1 MDPRFVDISI
11 IYIYIFLL
19 FSINVGEVNCFKY
32 FHAITKMHHLHVPW
46 PLTAGIV
53 TGAATLPCMR
63 SSHIL
68 PLLGF
73 VTDGIYESFHE
84 TIVTCEV
91 R

>member
-1 MDPRFVDISI
+1 MVSI
-11 IYIYIFLL
+11 WILDLLTFLQEQYIFLL
-19 FSINVGEVNCFKY
+19 FSITVGDVNCYEY
-32 FHAITKMHHLHVPW
+32 FDAIAKLQQSHVPW

-73 VTDGIYESFHE
+73 VTDEIYEWVS
-84 TIVTCEV
+84 
-91 R
+91 